1 MSKCIICGNN
11 IKQRQLS
18 LSLDL
23 TIYPLACRKCLPR
36 KHVMIMTNGKYLIIT
51 KENYNKLNKKLKF
64 RLPFAGSTG
73 IVQIEKSYIR
83 SLTKIYKE
91 YFLTEEEKEEINCL
105 YDQMDYLADNISDL
119 QDQIDIIPF
128 RQIKFG
134 GI

>member
-1 MSKCIICGNN
+1 
-11 IKQRQLS
+11 
-18 LSLDL
+18 
-23 TIYPLACRKCLPR
+23 
-36 KHVMIMTNGKYLIIT
+36 MTNGKYLIIT